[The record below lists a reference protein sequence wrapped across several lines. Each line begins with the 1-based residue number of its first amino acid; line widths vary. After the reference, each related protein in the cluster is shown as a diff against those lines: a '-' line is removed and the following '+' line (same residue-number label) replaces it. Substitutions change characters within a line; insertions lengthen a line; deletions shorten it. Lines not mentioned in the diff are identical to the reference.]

1 MKVGV
6 YIGSFNPIH
15 KGHKQVV
22 DHLLKNNYVD
32 KIIIIPTGNYWDKNN
47 LIDIED
53 RINMAKFYESNNI
66 VVNNKLYEYE
76 HTYQILNSLKS
87 EGDRLYLVIGSDNL
101 PKFHLWENVDEIL
114 EYEVLVMPRGDLD
127 ISKYIEKFKNKNKF
141 ILVDKFK
148 SIDTSST
155 LIRKLIEVHDIN
167 KLKKLLDEDI
177 LNYILK
183 NNLYKKQKMEK

>member
-53 RINMAKFYESNNI
+53 RINMAKFYESSNI
-66 VVNNKLYEYE
+66 VVNDKLYEYE

-155 LIRKLIEVHDIN
+155 LIRKLIKVHDIN